1 MKTVVKLVSTFFYS
15 GFVPRM
21 PGTAGSAAGLL
32 FALLVGYD
40 AKVYLSSLAVLLA
53 AAMLVIRRA
62 EILFG
67 KRDSGRIVIDEAVG
81 IMVALL
87 FLPLEPAYIIPAFLL
102 FRIFDIFK
110 PFPIR
115 MAERAPSP
123 LGVVLDDVIA
133 GIYANL
139 IVRAGCAIPL
149 LIAAYR

>member
-1 MKTVVKLVSTFFYS
+1 MKTVVKLVSTFFYA

-32 FALLVGYD
+32 FALLTVYD
-40 AKVYLSSLAVLLA
+40 PMVYLLSLAVLLT

-67 KRDSGRIVIDEAVG
+67 RKDSGKIVIDEAAG
-81 IMVALL
+81 MMIALL
-87 FLPLEPAYIIPAFLL
+87 FLPVEPAYMAAAFIS
-102 FRIFDIFK
+102 FRLFDIFK

-123 LGVVLDDVIA
+123 LGVVLDDIIA
-133 GIYANL
+133 GIYAN
-139 IVRAGCAIPL
+139 ITVRAGAAL
-149 LIAAYR
+149 LLKAACR